1 MCGFVGI
8 VGPGDV
14 APAVAVAMQ
23 ALQHRG
29 QDAAGLFTRDGDRFL
44 SHKSIG
50 LVRDGF
56 GETEIQGLTGSI
68 GVGHVRYPTLGTV
81 SLTDA
86 QPFFYRRPGVFMA
99 HNGNIT
105 NYSRLREELSRCSV
119 QVLSTCDVEPM
130 LLVFCEALMERR
142 AADHTLDDVQAAL
155 RETVDKVQGA
165 YTLAVALRI
174 DGHDALVACRDPH
187 GIRPGVWGESNGTFV
202 AASESVA
209 LDALNIPC
217 RGDIPPGHALV
228 LRAGQPPHF
237 LEVARAESAQCVF
250 EEIYFARPD
259 SVMAGHTV
267 YERRL
272 LLGQL
277 LARQWQARGLE
288 CDRVIPVPDTS
299 RPAAISFA
307 ESVGVPYREGF
318 IKNRYS
324 GRTFIMP
331 DSSARDKGLR
341 LKLNPIR
348 EEFADKRVVIMD
360 DSIVRGSTIGR
371 IVQLVR
377 AQGARE
383 VHVAINSPPVLFP
396 CYYGIDMSTPEELAA
411 RQIYGPAPGGD
422 QLEDARRVVENALI
436 RYLNVDSLTYLSVKS
451 LEDLRNGGRCSACFD
466 GKYPVP
472 IPERDR
478 LDIED
483 NRRRHGVRCAAVG
496 SSGSAGGSGMF
507 RSV

>member
-1 MCGFVGI
+1 MCGFVGMI
-8 VGPGDV
+8 GKGDV
-14 APAVAVAMQ
+14 APAIAVAMQ

-29 QDAAGLFTRDGDRFL
+29 QDSAGMFTRDDDRFL
-44 SHKSIG
+44 SHQSMG

-56 GETEIQGLTGSI
+56 TEGVIQGLTGSL

-105 NYSRLREELSRCSV
+105 NYARLRRELAARSV

-130 LLVFCEALMERR
+130 LLIFSEALMDSRSS
-142 AADHTLDDVQAAL
+142 DHTLEDMQDAL
-155 RETVDKVQGA
+155 RSTVDTVEGA
-165 YTLAVALRI
+165 YTLAVGLRI
-174 DGHDALVACRDPH
+174 GGRDALVACRDPH
-187 GIRPGVWGESNGTFV
+187 GIRPGVWGERDGTFV

-209 LDALNIPC
+209 LDALDIPC
-217 RGDIPPGHALV
+217 RGDIPPGTAAVFRTDHEPV
-228 LRAGQPPHF
+228 F
-237 LEVARAESAQCVF
+237 LEIRSSEHASCVF

-259 SVMAGHTV
+259 SVIAGHTV

-272 LLGQL
+272 LLGRL
-277 LARQWQARGLE
+277 LARQWRERGLV

-299 RPAAISFA
+299 RPAAMAFA
-307 ESVGVPYREGF
+307 EELGVPYREGF

-331 DSSARDKGLR
+331 DTTSRDRGLR

-348 EEFADKRVVIMD
+348 EEFDGKRVVIMD
-360 DSIVRGSTIGR
+360 DSIVRGTTIGR

-377 AQGARE
+377 QQGARE
-383 VHVAINSPPVLFP
+383 VHVVIHSPPVIFP

-411 RQIYGPAPGGD
+411 RQIYGPAPREDGLD
-422 QLEDARRVVENALI
+422 DARTVVENTMT
-436 RYLNVDSLTYLSVKS
+436 RYLDVDSLTYLSVDA
-451 LEDLRNGGRCSACFD
+451 LEDLQNGGRCAACFD
-466 GKYPVP
+466 GRYPV
-472 IPERDR
+472 ELSEADR
-478 LDIED
+478 LEIEV
-483 NRRRHGVRCAAVG
+483 NRRQCGIRRAAVG
-496 SSGSAGGSGMF
+496 KSSVFMPS
-507 RSV
+507 

>member
-14 APAVAVAMQ
+14 APSVAVAMQ

-44 SHKSIG
+44 SHKAIG

-56 GETEIQGLTGSI
+56 GEAEIQGLTGSI

-81 SLTDA
+81 TLTDA

-105 NYSRLREELSRCSV
+105 NHARLRDELSEQSV

-130 LLVFCEALMERR
+130 LLVFCEALMEQRK
-142 AADHTLDDVQAAL
+142 AHHTLDDVHEAL
-155 RETVDKVQGA
+155 RTTVDKVEGA
-165 YTLAVALRI
+165 YTLAVAVRI
-174 DGHDALVACRDPH
+174 DGQDALVACRDPH
-187 GIRPGVWGESNGTFV
+187 GIRPGVWGELDGTFV

-209 LDALNIPC
+209 LDALHIPH

-237 LEVARAESAQCVF
+237 LEVARAEPSPCVF

-277 LARQWQARGLE
+277 LAKQWQARGLE

-331 DSSARDKGLR
+331 DASARDRGLR

-411 RQIYGPAPGGD
+411 RQIYGPAPRSD

-436 RYLNVDSLTYLSVKS
+436 RYLDVDSLTYLSVQS
-451 LEDLRNGGRCSACFD
+451 LQELRNGGRCAACFD
-466 GKYPVP
+466 GSYPVD
-472 IPERDR
+472 IPACDR
-478 LDIED
+478 AEIEE

-496 SSGSAGGSGMF
+496 SATAGVSGLF
-507 RSV
+507 RQG